1 MLLPTLPRTHRRR
14 AGIAFDGRWLGYCVS
29 EPANGVTI
37 IALALGDFA
46 LSLLQIAY
54 DILREQCGPH
64 RYGSGA
70 EGLPNF
76 RESPVPPLVRLLDWS
91 VLIITGAFVLEMLL
105 QGVAFGG
112 RYFDPRSRYGLL
124 HVLDLI
130 VVVVSFALA
139 LYTAGSAARLA
150 SVLIVLRLW
159 RVVNLVSTAET
170 ALEGYGDLGSAH
182 DRPEAEQPLS
192 SSMLAREVSELRR
205 RLRLQ
210 QEKLEA
216 ARSAEDQLWSGSEDS
231 DGAEDPIRGPRISKG
246 RLG

>member
-1 MLLPTLPRTHRRR
+1 MTELPP
-14 AGIAFDGRWLGYCVS
+14 S
-29 EPANGVTI
+29 
-37 IALALGDFA
+37 
-46 LSLLQIAY
+46 LSLKQ
-54 DILREQCGPH
+54 
-64 RYGSGA
+64 
-70 EGLPNF
+70 
-76 RESPVPPLVRLLDWS
+76 
-91 VLIITGAFVLEMLL
+91 TGAFVLEMLL

-139 LYTAGSAARLA
+139 LYTAVRSVPMRRQLEPPYSEEVLNRISTLVSQGSAARLA

-170 ALEGYGDLGSAH
+170 ALEGYGDLGSAR
-182 DRPEAEQPLS
+182 DRPEAEEPLS
-192 SSMLAREVSELRR
+192 YSMLAREVSELRR